1 MRLKVKGANDSAL
14 ERLEKILPEIFL
26 TWPVVDELCHT
37 CIVSIVQVTT
47 FARSVVDPIDVIVH
61 PVERHSCDL
70 CLLTLF
76 LPVEHLSGERVRFTS
91 ADAGTDQ
98 VLNLGLGEV

>member
-1 MRLKVKGANDSAL
+1 MRLKRANDRAF
-14 ERLEKILPEIFL
+14 ERLKKILPEIFL
-26 TWPVVDELCHT
+26 TWPVVDELWHT
-37 CIVSIVQVTT
+37 WIASIVQVTT
-47 FARSVVDPIDVIVH
+47 LATGVFDPIEVIVH

-76 LPVEHLSGERVRFTS
+76 LPVEDLSCERVRFTS